1 MCLKVHWNHETPNQ
15 SLNCG
20 TLGKRRRLWVQ
31 LPASLCSKAG
41 NSDSDVDS
49 PITQALPD
57 GCFTIPWLEALH
69 GLSWRLV
76 PKPALSKPQAE
87 CHYRLSGVSRSWPT
101 FTITVSASPAFHV
114 AQWMLRVLYLQHSK
128 RPAPNWLCSMP
139 NRTMSD
145 WESPW
150 ALSHH
155 SPFPHQGSS
164 LDGPT
169 QPRVRTFKLSRTD
182 SSNVIEGGAPWSERP
197 ILCSTSYLK
206 FGPLM
211 HLMGCTSW
219 HKFAAWQL
227 RSAVVRRKSRP
238 S

>member
-49 PITQALPD
+49 PITQAFRD

-76 PKPALSKPQAE
+76 PKPTLSKPQAE

-114 AQWMLRVLYLQHSK
+114 AQWMLRVLYLQYSK
-128 RPAPNWLCSMP
+128 PTAPNWFCSMP

-155 SPFPHQGSS
+155 SPFP
-164 LDGPT
+164 T
-169 QPRVRTFKLSRTD
+169 PRLFVGRSNTAQSEDIQIVAHRFLQCHRRGCALERTT
-182 SSNVIEGGAPWSERP
+182 
-197 ILCSTSYLK
+197 
-206 FGPLM
+206 
-211 HLMGCTSW
+211 HLMCYELFEIWTADAFDGLHILAQVCCLATQVCCG
-219 HKFAAWQL
+219 AQEI
-227 RSAVVRRKSRP
+227 
-238 S
+238 